1 MFFKIAEEVSTGVHN
16 ALHQIRNDPTSGN
29 TLFDQGGSHLSLLQ
43 TLLRHQL
50 GTIIGLDDN
59 KQFDIDSRNLSLLCE
74 SIVNDAID
82 SHVGKQTS
90 GPFFNL
96 STEMNNRIRNRRREL
111 MLKHSTRG
119 YESVKDVEDD
129 IEESRM
135 EWMRNMLGA
144 GATQHYEFGEVTTK
158 VGNEHSHEIDRRMR
172 KERRT
177 SILNAL
183 TLRGLMP

>member
-1 MFFKIAEEVSTGVHN
+1 MFFKIAEEVANGVEN
-16 ALHQIRNDPTSGN
+16 ALYQIRNDPTSGN

-59 KQFDIDSRNLSLLCE
+59 KQFDIDSRNLSLLCQ

-82 SHVGKQTS
+82 SFVGKQTS

-135 EWMRNMLGA
+135 EWMRKTIGA
-144 GATQHYEFGEVTTK
+144 GATHHYEFGEVTTK

-172 KERRT
+172 KERQT